1 MTAPLIIAHRG
12 ASGYRPEHTAAAY
25 ELAAR
30 MGADYIEPD
39 LVMTKDGVLVD
50 RHEPEI
56 SGTTDVS
63 DHPEF
68 AARRTTKL
76 LDGVATTGWFT
87 EDFTL
92 AELKTL
98 RARERLPQ
106 VRPANTAFDGQQE
119 VLTYEEVLT
128 LREKLSI
135 EHGRTIGVIPEIKHS
150 TYLHNLGLD
159 PEEAL
164 VEATRAH
171 GLDQPDAPLWVQS
184 FEHRNLLDLRA
195 THGFRGKLTFLVEA
209 FGAPYDFVA
218 GGDGRTYADL
228 CTTDALTELAS
239 AVDAISPNRSL
250 ILPETHGHVGPAT
263 SLVADAHRVGL
274 QVIPWTVRAE
284 NAFLPEEYRTDDGSD
299 ADEREVGRVV
309 DFLVRLFETDIDGL
323 FVDQPDLACEARE
336 RFLARRGHAGRTGT
350 R

>member
-1 MTAPLIIAHRG
+1 M
-12 ASGYRPEHTAAAY
+12 
-25 ELAAR
+25 
-30 MGADYIEPD
+30 
-39 LVMTKDGVLVD
+39 
-50 RHEPEI
+50 
-56 SGTTDVS
+56 
-63 DHPEF
+63 
-68 AARRTTKL
+68 
-76 LDGVATTGWFT
+76 
-87 EDFTL
+87 
-92 AELKTL
+92 
-98 RARERLPQ
+98 
-106 VRPANTAFDGQQE
+106 
-119 VLTYEEVLT
+119 
-128 LREKLSI
+128 
-135 EHGRTIGVIPEIKHS
+135 
-150 TYLHNLGLD
+150 
-159 PEEAL
+159 
-164 VEATRAH
+164 
-171 GLDQPDAPLWVQS
+171 
-184 FEHRNLLDLRA
+184 
-195 THGFRGKLTFLVEA
+195 
-209 FGAPYDFVA
+209 A